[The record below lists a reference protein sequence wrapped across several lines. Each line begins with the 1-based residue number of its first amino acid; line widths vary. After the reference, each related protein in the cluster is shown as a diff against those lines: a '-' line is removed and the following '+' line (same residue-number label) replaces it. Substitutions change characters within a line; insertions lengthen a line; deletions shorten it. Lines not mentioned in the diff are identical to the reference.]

1 MTRNKRRRRN
11 TGGSRASP
19 APIPP
24 PSWSSTPPPE
34 PTSPTDSS
42 GSTAPPQPSGS
53 NPSTSPSPPPSN
65 GSDTSTIGSPLI
77 TPTASTL
84 DKLDLNNKGSTVL
97 HAIDKYSPDDRD
109 DFVLQAER
117 KHGLRAP
124 AAVLSTTKSISD
136 LRNRGQ
142 RLLFERQDGENKD
155 GVLRK
160 GLDAAYL
167 ASQARSQ
174 ITPDEDAHEF
184 SGTTATRK
192 LIHGTADIIKMAAT
206 AEKKRKPQVKE
217 VETSPLVHE
226 VTPDAPPETPVT
238 RPSRRDIEQYKRVHS
253 RQAALNSEPPVRA
266 VPKDMSKEEMRGA
279 IRSTNSEI
287 RAQAPTPQATRNA
300 VQRQRQAHRNS
311 RRRNYYS
318 KRKAKLRH
326 ENANT
331 STQNIAPL
339 PNASTAPAQISAP
352 RPAPV
357 PPASAPPTAP
367 ETIPAVTPSASNSTQ
382 PGKNSRRKANVPVS
396 SADSPPLPAAVPLD
410 STPRP
415 APVPPAFAPTAPETI
430 PAVAPQASNP
440 TQPGSSDNQTAGR
453 TRRQRNSQQNSQRKP
468 ETQLTPQV
476 PLSPLQHGEPPSLAS
491 SAPQRNEKSAPA
503 PKNEKPKKSDKKPDK
518 KTDTNKGKKP
528 EVAPEN
534 SKKNEP
540 KLKHD
545 VKKDKDNKL
554 NFEDAQQSNTF
565 LAQGGRY
572 IRGKAID
579 KIHSEI
585 SESEKDLGNTGVEAI
600 HKAETT
606 AENAHNAHGKVK
618 KLQHHIKTRHTRRA
632 NKAKAKAIRHEGK
645 LARKALDKDM
655 AYKGK
660 PVKRLIQKMRI
671 KRQYAEAFKAAKSG
685 KVTTAATKSAAATA
699 KSVAAAAKLIAVK
712 AK

>member
-11 TGGSRASP
+11 TSGSRASP
-19 APIPP
+19 VPIPP
-24 PSWSSTPPPE
+24 PSGSSTSLPA
-34 PTSPTDSS
+34 PTSPTTSNES
-42 GSTAPPQPSGS
+42 NVPPQPNGS
-53 NPSTSPSPPPSN
+53 NPSTSPSPPPSS
-65 GSDTSTIGSPLI
+65 GSDTASIGSPLI

-84 DKLDLNNKGSTVL
+84 DKLDLNNKGSTLL

-142 RLLFERQDGENKD
+142 RLLFEREDCENKD
-155 GVLRK
+155 GLLRK

-167 ASQARSQ
+167 ASQAASQ
-174 ITPDEDAHEF
+174 ITPDEEAHEF

-206 AEKKRKPQVKE
+206 AEKKCKPQVKE

-226 VTPDAPPETPVT
+226 VTPDAPPEAPAT

-253 RQAALNSEPPVRA
+253 RQAALNGEPPVRTIPA
-266 VPKDMSKEEMRGA
+266 NMSKEEMREA

-287 RAQAPTPQATRNA
+287 RAQAPNPQATRNA

-311 RRRNYYS
+311 QRRNYYS
-318 KRKAKLRH
+318 KRNAELRH
-326 ENANT
+326 ENANVP
-331 STQNIAPL
+331 TQNIAQNIAPIPNTSTASAQTSTPL
-339 PNASTAPAQISAP
+339 PAA
-352 RPAPV
+352 V
-357 PPASAPPTAP
+357 PLASAPPTAP
-367 ETIPAVTPSASNSTQ
+367 ETIPAVAPQPSNSTQ
-382 PGKNSRRKANVPVS
+382 PG
-396 SADSPPLPAAVPLD
+396 
-410 STPRP
+410 
-415 APVPPAFAPTAPETI
+415 
-430 PAVAPQASNP
+430 
-440 TQPGSSDNQTAGR
+440 SSDKQTAGNTR

-468 ETQLTPQV
+468 ETQLPPQV

-491 SAPQRNEKSAPA
+491 SAPQSNEKSAPA
-503 PKNEKPKKSDKKPDK
+503 PKNEKPKKSDKKTDK
-518 KTDTNKGKKP
+518 KTDNKNGKKP

-545 VKKDKDNKL
+545 VKKDNDSKL
-554 NFEDAQQSNTF
+554 NFEDTQQSNTF

-606 AENAHNAHGKVK
+606 AENSHNAHGNVK

-660 PVKRLIQKMRI
+660 PMKRLRNC
-671 KRQYAEAFKAAKSG
+671 
-685 KVTTAATKSAAATA
+685 
-699 KSVAAAAKLIAVK
+699 
-712 AK
+712 